1 MINEIKGTEE
11 LPGSGG
17 APHFW

>member
-1 MINEIKGTEE
+1 MINERKGTEE